1 MEKNFK
7 GEEAEDDPSCNIA
20 ITCNTKKNLRIYELG
35 NNTM

>member
-20 ITCNTKKNLRIYELG
+20 IPLKPKKILG
-35 NNTM
+35 YMN

>member
-20 ITCNTKKNLRIYELG
+20 IPCNTKKTILG
-35 NNTM
+35 YMN